1 MDIRVD
7 RNLETYK
14 CYTFLEM
21 GKDEGYD
28 NKVKLR
34 ISFTPKVVI
43 ESLCYV
49 ITLKFGSYC
58 DMCII
63 M

>member
-21 GKDEGYD
+21 GKDKGYD
-28 NKVKLR
+28 KKVKLR
-34 ISFTPKVVI
+34 INFTPKVVK
-43 ESLCYV
+43 V
-49 ITLKFGSYC
+49 VFKKFVKREISR
-58 DMCII
+58 
-63 M
+63 

>member
-1 MDIRVD
+1 M
-7 RNLETYK
+7 ETYK

-34 ISFTPKVVI
+34 ISFTPKLVI
-43 ESLCYV
+43 EFLCYV

-63 M
+63 L